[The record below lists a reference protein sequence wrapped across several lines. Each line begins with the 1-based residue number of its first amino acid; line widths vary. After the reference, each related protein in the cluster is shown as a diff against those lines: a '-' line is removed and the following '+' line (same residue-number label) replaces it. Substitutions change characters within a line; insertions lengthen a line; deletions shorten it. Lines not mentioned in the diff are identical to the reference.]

1 MVKSIIALTMIPRLI
16 NPSQDDIEYFVN
28 NYINNTC
35 QYLKYEYNETNKTY
49 ELYDKIYLYNE
60 QNGDT
65 SFHFTLYLDYIITER
80 ITHYWNIGEGINIIL
95 ADPVS
100 TGVNAGI
107 MGLCENILALDIQ
120 ENKFKIFNCIAN
132 TWETNDATVLNE
144 IPTNKV
150 TDTIYV
156 LNKDYANN
164 SELYKAGYGSGY
176 STGYNT
182 GYGDGKIATT
192 PLNNTFDLFKNIATS
207 LSSFW
212 NIPILPGINLGL
224 LISIPI
230 TTGIVIWVI
239 KALKE

>member
-1 MVKSIIALTMIPRLI
+1 MVKSLIALAIIPRLM
-16 NPSQDDIEYFVN
+16 NPFQEDIEAYVN
-28 NYINNTC
+28 DYINNTC
-35 QYLKYEYNETNKTY
+35 QYLKYEYNDTTKQY
-49 ELYDKIYLYNE
+49 DLYDKVNIYNE
-60 QNGDT
+60 QSGDT
-65 SFHFTLYLDYIITER
+65 IFNFTIYLDYIITER
-80 ITHYWNIGEGINIIL
+80 ITHFWTIGDGITITL
-95 ADPVS
+95 ADPTS
-100 TGVNAGI
+100 TASNGGI
-107 MGLCENILALDIQ
+107 TGICENILALDSQ
-120 ENKFKIFNCIAN
+120 ENKFKLFNCIAD
-132 TWETNDATVLNE
+132 TWETTEPIVVNQ
-144 IPTNKV
+144 IPENKV
-150 TDTIYV
+150 ANTIYV

-212 NIPILPGINLGL
+212 NIQILPGINIGL